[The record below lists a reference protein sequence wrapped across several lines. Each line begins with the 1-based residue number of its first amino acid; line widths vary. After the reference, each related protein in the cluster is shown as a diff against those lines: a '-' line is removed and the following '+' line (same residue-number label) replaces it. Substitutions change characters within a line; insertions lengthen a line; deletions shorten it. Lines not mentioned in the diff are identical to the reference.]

1 MWLGCHLIVSSLSRF
16 VNTPSN
22 VTGMCGTEN
31 TAPCNSGI
39 GLNHALLSPHI
50 GPRPLLLKMQ
60 CGNSAKRSS
69 SMRC

>member
-1 MWLGCHLIVSSLSRF
+1 MAGMSFDCQFF
-16 VNTPSN
+16 VEIRKHTEQRHWN
-22 VTGMCGTEN
+22 VWNGEYC
-31 TAPCNSGI
+31 ANSGI